1 MTYDAVVVRKGQL
14 QAVTGLP
21 ETAFTHLHT
30 VFAAVV
36 EHARHHYTLPGTVR
50 QRALRTLPRDS
61 AFATSE
67 DLLLFVLSYLK
78 SNPLQAA
85 HAASF
90 GLTQPQAN
98 AWLHRR
104 LPWLREALT
113 RLGELPARP
122 DQDLPAV
129 LAQHPRV
136 LLDATERPV
145 PRSTDAETQRTHY
158 SGKKKAHREKQ
169 PLLLARQ
176 TGAVSE
182 CNLSR

>member
-1 MTYDAVVVRKGQL
+1 MNYRAIVSRKGQL

-21 ETAFTHLHT
+21 EAAFEHLHT

-36 EHARHHYTLPGTVR
+36 DHARRHYTLQGTVR
-50 QRALRTLPRDS
+50 QRALRELPCDS
-61 AFATSE
+61 AFVHSQ

-78 SNPLQAA
+78 SNPLQAV

-98 AWLHRR
+98 AWLQRS
-104 LPWLREALT
+104 LPWLQEALA

-122 DQDLPAV
+122 DQALPAV
-129 LAQHPRV
+129 LRQHPRV

-145 PRSTDAETQRTHY
+145 PRSTDAETQREHY
-158 SGKKKAHREKQ
+158 SGKKKTYREK
-169 PLLLARQ
+169 
-176 TGAVSE
+176 
-182 CNLSR
+182 